1 MYADVLLRNS
11 SLTCSLTPSVYDIQ
25 HVYCTTATA
34 FAIFVQWSNVTQH
47 FKRIVNEMKFNSFSF
62 VMVSTI

>member
-34 FAIFVQWSNVTQH
+34 FAIFVQ
-47 FKRIVNEMKFNSFSF
+47 
-62 VMVSTI
+62 